1 MNKPTEQQQIIFLT
15 KVVSQAILEIRE
27 ESYKEELPKS
37 FYLADLVHNL
47 PNHLLQ
53 AYLRPNEVSLNDV
66 LVAFER
72 RSQGEKVKAWVDSI
86 RDSLDFNSSS
96 E

>member
-1 MNKPTEQQQIIFLT
+1 MNKLTEQQRLIFLT
-15 KVVSQAILEIRE
+15 KVLSQAILEIRE
-27 ESYKEELPKS
+27 ESHKEKLPKS

-53 AYLRPNEVSLNDV
+53 MYIRPDEVSLNDV
-66 LVAFER
+66 FIAFEK
-72 RSQGEKVKAWVDSI
+72 RSKGEQVKAWVEGI
-86 RDSLDFNSSS
+86 KNSLDFDSHP